1 MFAVFFAVSFLV
13 GTVATAIIRKF
24 AIASDITDKPT
35 ESRKIHSKPI
45 PLLGGV
51 AVFAT
56 IFLMIIVILTIPD
69 GSRFLTDSHVTLKHI
84 VGFLSGAFV
93 LIVGGFLDDRYNLK
107 PYHQIAFPLLTAL
120 IVIGSGIG
128 VTSITNP
135 LGGSINLTSVQF
147 QLFTLNGVPYYFT
160 LWSDILT
167 FFWLLSTIYTTK
179 FLDGLDGLV
188 AGMTVIGCV
197 VLFFISIFLFVN
209 IPTAS
214 LASIIGGA
222 FAGFL
227 VWNFNPAKIFLGEA
241 GSTLAG
247 YVLGILAIISGAKFA
262 TALLILGIPLLD
274 ACHVIFRRLILER
287 RSPFKGDR
295 KHIHFRLYDM
305 GCTQRQAV
313 LILYCI
319 AAFFGVTALFLQS
332 SQKATA
338 LLVVFLLMILLSFT
352 YKKNT
357 ASNR

>member
-13 GTVATAIIRKF
+13 GVVATGIIKKF
-24 AIASDITDKPT
+24 AIAFDITDKPT
-35 ESRKIHSKPI
+35 EERKIHSKPI

-51 AVFAT
+51 AVFTT
-56 IFLMIIVILTIPD
+56 IFLIVIVALAIPG
-69 GSRFLTDSHVTLKHI
+69 GSRFLVDSHVSLKHLS
-84 VGFLSGAFV
+84 GFLLGALV

-107 PYHQIAFPLLTAL
+107 PYHQIVFPLLAVL

-135 LGGSINLTSVQF
+135 FGGSVDLTSVQF
-147 QLFTLNGVPYYFT
+147 QLFAFNGVPYYFT